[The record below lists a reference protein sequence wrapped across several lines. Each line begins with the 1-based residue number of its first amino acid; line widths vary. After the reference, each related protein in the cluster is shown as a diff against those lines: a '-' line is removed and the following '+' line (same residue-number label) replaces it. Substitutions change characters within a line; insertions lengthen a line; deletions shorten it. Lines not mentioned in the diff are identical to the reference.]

1 MVEAL
6 EFEAALATL
15 TARLVSLPA
24 DAIDAQIEVTIGKVA
39 DLLGLDRATVAQR
52 DAATGLFVD
61 THQWNRPG
69 CAPAQYRR
77 GFDEMPW
84 LLNRLKRGET
94 VAVSRLAD
102 LPLEAASERE
112 RAHRNDIRS
121 AIVFPLFVGGE
132 MVGALGFVTILG
144 EREWSPRLVERLRHV
159 SEIVASAIH
168 RRQAEEALNRALAFE
183 SLVSRLSRDFV
194 HLPADGVDSHV
205 NEWLREIA
213 EFLDMDLATVLQ
225 GSETPGVW
233 RRSHQ
238 WLRSADD
245 ALPEVQPEDAYPWGS
260 DRVLRLRQA
269 VAVSRPEDLPPE
281 AATDKEA
288 FRRLGLRSLVSL
300 PLVSAGEIKG
310 ALTLASFR
318 HERAWPLDV
327 VERLQVCAD
336 VVASALSRSRSELA
350 LQTALTENETLRQQ
364 LEAENLYLREE
375 VDEAGDFGE
384 IVGQSVAIRAALQ
397 KADQVANTDT
407 PVLLEGE
414 TGTGKELVARAIH
427 ARSRR
432 AERALIA
439 VNCAALPA
447 TLVESELF
455 GHEKGAFTGATAAKP
470 GRFELADGG
479 TLFLDEIGELDPAVQ
494 AKLLRVLQDGEV
506 QRLGATRPRKVM
518 VRLVTATNRDLRVA
532 MQEGRFRPDLFY
544 RLSVFPIQLP
554 ALRERRE
561 DIPLLVWYFI
571 QLRQRELGRS
581 IERVP
586 RAAMEAL
593 CAYDWPGNVRE
604 LQNVVDRAL
613 ILSHGPVLRLEEALG
628 LPAAAADE
636 RASTPSEALHDVER
650 AHLVQVLERCQWTVE
665 GPGQAAD
672 RLGLKPS
679 TLRDRMRKLGLVR
692 PG

>member
-1 MVEAL
+1 MVEAH
-6 EFEAALATL
+6 EFEEALATL
-15 TARLVSLPA
+15 TARFVSLPA
-24 DAIDAQIEVTIGKVA
+24 DAIDAHIEATIGKLA
-39 DLLGLDRATVAQR
+39 DLVGLDRAVVLQR
-52 DAATGLFVD
+52 QPLTSGFEY

-69 CAPAQYRR
+69 CSPVPFQ
-77 GFDEMPW
+77 GLDGQPW
-84 LLNRLKRGET
+84 LAARLMRGET
-94 VAVSRLAD
+94 VAVSSVAE
-102 LPLEAASERE
+102 LPPDAVGERE
-112 RAHRNDIRS
+112 RMLCNGIRS
-121 AIVFPLFVGGE
+121 ALVFPLVVGSQV
-132 MVGALGFVTILG
+132 VGAIGFLTLL
-144 EREWSPRLVERLRHV
+144 RECQWSPRPVDRLRLV

-168 RRQAEEALNRALAFE
+168 RKQTEEALRRAFAFE

-194 HLPADGVDSHV
+194 HLPADAVDSHV
-205 NEWLREIA
+205 NAWLREIA

-225 GSETPGVW
+225 GSANPGVW

-238 WLRSADD
+238 WLRSAEH

-281 AATDKEA
+281 AARDKEA

-300 PLVSAGEIKG
+300 PLVSDGQIKG
-310 ALTLASFR
+310 AMTLASLR
-318 HERAWPLDV
+318 HEQAWPPDV

-336 VVASALSRSRSELA
+336 VVASALARSRSEAA
-350 LQTALTENETLRQQ
+350 LQTALSENETLRQQ

-375 VDEAGDFGE
+375 VEEAGDFGE
-384 IVGQSVAIRAALQ
+384 IVGQSAAIRAALQ
-397 KADQVANTDT
+397 KAEQVANTDA
-407 PVLLEGE
+407 PVLLMGE

-427 ARSRR
+427 GRSRR
-432 AERALIA
+432 AQRALIA

-447 TLVESELF
+447 SLVESELF
-455 GHEKGAFTGATAAKP
+455 GHERGAFTGAIAAKP

-479 TLFLDEIGELDPAVQ
+479 TLFLDEIGELDLAVQ

-506 QRLGATRPRKVM
+506 QRLGATRPRNVA
-518 VRLVTATNRDLRVA
+518 VRLVAATNRDLRVA

-581 IERVP
+581 VERVP

-613 ILSHGPVLRLEEALG
+613 ILSPGPVLRLEEALG
-628 LPAAAADE
+628 LKAAADNE
-636 RASTPSEALHDVER
+636 RASTPSEAFRDVER

-679 TLRDRMRKLGLVR
+679 TLRDRMKKLGLAR